1 MKLNKVL
8 LSAATVVG
16 FTAATAVAA
25 NADSVTVQAGD
36 TVSHI
41 AARYNTTI
49 EEIQKLNNL
58 ENVNLIFPGQTIQ
71 VSGEATTT
79 STQTSTQTVAQTQT
93 AQVAQAQQQAQAAA
107 QAQQQAA
114 QAQAEAQ
121 AQQQAAQAQ
130 AAAQA
135 AQAQAQQAAQAQAAA
150 QAQQQVAQAQTTTV
164 AASTT
169 ATTATTTT
177 TTSDDEAAAREWIAN
192 KGSGG
197 SYTVA
202 NGQYI
207 GKYQLSASYL
217 NGDYSAENQE
227 RVAESYVASRYGSW
241 ANAKQHWLSTG
252 WY

>member
-135 AQAQAQQAAQAQAAA
+135 QQQAAQAQ
-150 QAQQQVAQAQTTTV
+150 QAQTTTQTTTV

-169 ATTATTTT
+169 ATTSTTTT

-192 KGSGG
+192 KESGG
-197 SYTVA
+197 SYTVT